1 MAPKNLEISLP
12 IILALFF
19 AGCLSKGFFILLFT
33 SFSNLFAII
42 LWYAST
48 CFFKTV
54 IPLLLKY
61 ETNPFPQP
69 SYLL

>member
-1 MAPKNLEISLP
+1 
-12 IILALFF
+12 
-19 AGCLSKGFFILLFT
+19 LFT